1 MELPCAVATS
11 TDLTERAEF
20 AESQSPLRRVIM
32 DDIESAE
39 FLQ

>member
-20 AESQSPLRRVIM
+20 AESQSLLRRVITN
-32 DDIESAE
+32 DIKSA
-39 FLQ
+39 